1 MAIDF
6 TFAENADVG
15 VWFSQ
20 YFGDIAKLHVFS
32 IDPSTTMAFEADGL
46 IRVIS
51 GIGKPKIAYGRVRR
65 TRIILEKS
73 A

>member
-20 YFGDIAKLHVFS
+20 YFGDIAKLHVFRLTFHYNGFWGWWANKG
-32 IDPSTTMAFEADGL
+32 DFWN
-46 IRVIS
+46 R
-51 GIGKPKIAYGRVRR
+51 
-65 TRIILEKS
+65 
-73 A
+73 